1 MANITNRWI
10 VLGLMF
16 LIGLTIP
23 MQFQTVPALA
33 PYLVAETDLSY
44 TDIGLLTG
52 IFMFPGVLL
61 AVPGGLLVARIGDK
75 WALTSG
81 LAIMLGSAV
90 LFAVSDSYGLM
101 LFSRLLAGS
110 GAVLVTILLPKV
122 VTDWFAGKEIATAM
136 ATIAS
141 SFGLGVGLA
150 MAILPF
156 IAELTS
162 WSGAVVANA
171 ATIVLAIVFLLT
183 TFGIRETDSGEGK
196 KLPGLWQVNRREF
209 ILSVLAGIGYGL
221 FATGYVVF
229 MAFLPTLLIAQ
240 GMHAVEAG
248 LTTSLAAAASLVSVP
263 LGGVLSDKTGKPN
276 HFIVGGALGT
286 ALTCFFVPYFAP
298 TLLWILLFGFLR
310 GGCTGGIMAL
320 PSQVLRPESRSNGF
334 AVSSAVY
341 FSCMAAFPLVGGLL
355 LDITADAAAA
365 LWLAGAL
372 WLGIPVQL
380 LVFKVLQHKW
390 NL

>member
-1 MANITNRWI
+1 
-10 VLGLMF
+10 
-16 LIGLTIP
+16 
-23 MQFQTVPALA
+23 
-33 PYLVAETDLSY
+33 
-44 TDIGLLTG
+44 
-52 IFMFPGVLL
+52 MFPGVLL

-162 WSGAVVANA
+162 WSGAVFANA

-183 TFGIRETDSGEGK
+183 TFGNRETDSGEGK

-240 GMHAVEAG
+240 GMHAIEAG
-248 LTTSLAAAASLVSVP
+248 LTTSLAAAVSLVSVP

-320 PSQVLRPESRSNGF
+320 TSQVLRPESRSNGF

-341 FSCMAAFPLVGGLL
+341 FACMAAFPPVGGLL
-355 LDITADAAAA
+355 RAMPEF
-365 LWLAGAL
+365 G
-372 WLGIPVQL
+372 
-380 LVFKVLQHKW
+380 
-390 NL
+390 

>member
-1 MANITNRWI
+1 
-10 VLGLMF
+10 
-16 LIGLTIP
+16 
-23 MQFQTVPALA
+23 
-33 PYLVAETDLSY
+33 
-44 TDIGLLTG
+44 
-52 IFMFPGVLL
+52 MFPGVLL

-162 WSGAVVANA
+162 WSGAVFANA

-183 TFGIRETDSGEGK
+183 TFGNRETDSGEGK
-196 KLPGLWQVNRREF
+196 KLPGLWQVNHGSSSYRYWLE
-209 ILSVLAGIGYGL
+209 S
-221 FATGYVVF
+221 
-229 MAFLPTLLIAQ
+229 
-240 GMHAVEAG
+240 
-248 LTTSLAAAASLVSVP
+248 
-263 LGGVLSDKTGKPN
+263 
-276 HFIVGGALGT
+276 GAD
-286 ALTCFFVPYFAP
+286 C
-298 TLLWILLFGFLR
+298 
-310 GGCTGGIMAL
+310 
-320 PSQVLRPESRSNGF
+320 S
-334 AVSSAVY
+334 
-341 FSCMAAFPLVGGLL
+341 PLV
-355 LDITADAAAA
+355 TSYS
-365 LWLAGAL
+365 W
-372 WLGIPVQL
+372 P
-380 LVFKVLQHKW
+380 FFPHY
-390 NL
+390 